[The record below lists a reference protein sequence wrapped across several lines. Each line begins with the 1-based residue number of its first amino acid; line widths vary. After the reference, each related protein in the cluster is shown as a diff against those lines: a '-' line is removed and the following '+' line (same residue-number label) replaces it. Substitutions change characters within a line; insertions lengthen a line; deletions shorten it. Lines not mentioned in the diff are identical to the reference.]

1 MQRPIKDVLA
11 GITFIGFGVAFAVG
25 ATSYPIGS
33 AARMGPGLY
42 PLLVGGLLAVLGAI
56 IVIKPALEQD
66 GDSGPLT
73 APAWRGAALALG
85 AIVVFGL
92 TVRGLGLL
100 PAIFLT
106 ALLASLA
113 SRLTSPL
120 VALAMAIGLT
130 VLSYLIFVVGLQL
143 NLPLLGP
150 WIPRL

>member
-1 MQRPIKDVLA
+1 MHRPIKDVLA
-11 GITFIGFGVAFAVG
+11 GVTFIGFGVAFAIG
-25 ATSYPIGS
+25 ATTYPIGS
-33 AARMGPGLY
+33 AARMGPGLF

-66 GDSGPLT
+66 GDTGPLT

-85 AIVVFGL
+85 AIIVFGL

-120 VALAMAIGLT
+120 MALGMAVGLT